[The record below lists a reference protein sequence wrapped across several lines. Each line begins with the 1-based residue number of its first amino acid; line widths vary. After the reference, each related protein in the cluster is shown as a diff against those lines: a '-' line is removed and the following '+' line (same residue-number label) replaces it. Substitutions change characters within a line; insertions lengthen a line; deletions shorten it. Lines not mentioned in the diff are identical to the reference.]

1 MTARTTPDIFLSYSR
16 QDLAIAGKMATALKA
31 AEHGVWWDQ
40 ALKSG
45 EVYDQVTET
54 ALREARVVIVL
65 WSKAAVASDW
75 VRSEATVALQR
86 SALMPVMTEA
96 CQRPVMFELRQSADL
111 IGWKGNAK
119 DPRLVAFV
127 ADVTRQL
134 ATPDTA
140 ASAMAAAVPVTA
152 PQSGPSRR
160 LLIGGAAGVA
170 ALAAGGFGA
179 WKFMGGRA
187 DDGTAS
193 VVVLPFANLSG
204 EASQAYFADGL
215 AEELRNALSQI
226 VGLKVIGRASSER
239 FRDSADLADVATQL
253 GAANVLTGSVRR
265 SAATVRI
272 SAQLS
277 DSKTGVEIWSQ
288 TYDRP
293 AGDVLDIQSSIATSV
308 VGALSPRLG
317 KAAGKLQVGGTDNV
331 EAQALYFQA
340 DSSVVTD
347 AASAAKGIA
356 QLDAAIALD
365 PNYALAHSRKANFL
379 ATLSGRETDWSA
391 SRKLYAQAV
400 ASARRAVEI
409 APKSGRALANYSTF
423 ELGQLNVRTAVAGA
437 ERAAQLEP
445 GNPDAIAGAARSI
458 FTVNPARAAVLAGR
472 AIALD
477 PFSARAFHAHA
488 EALFSLGR
496 YDDAVVAAR
505 KALDLSNGVRG
516 RAQLFESLVMLGRLA
531 EARPL
536 IAKRTLWRGPAD
548 TALLEARAGNR
559 AAGDVALI
567 ALGSYAPETTG
578 YARARI
584 HAQRGDLETALAAL
598 AEALARQDP
607 LLSIIAFDPFVDP
620 LRKDPRFKAIQDAII
635 PPDLIVRPAR
645 QRS

>member
-1 MTARTTPDIFLSYSR
+1 MTGQTPDIFLSYSR
-16 QDLAIAGKMATALKA
+16 QDLAIAGKMAAALKA
-31 AEHGVWWDQ
+31 AGHNVWWDQ

-45 EVYDQVTET
+45 EFYDQVTET
-54 ALREARVVIVL
+54 ALREARLVVVL
-65 WSKAAVASDW
+65 WSKASVASNW

-86 SALMPVMTEA
+86 GALAPVMIEA
-96 CQRPVMFELRQSADL
+96 CQRPVMFELNQSTDL
-111 IGWKGNAK
+111 TGWKGSAK
-119 DPRLVAFV
+119 DPRLAAFL
-127 ADVTRQL
+127 ADVARQL
-134 ATPDTA
+134 GATVR
-140 ASAMAAAVPVTA
+140 AAAPSAKIA
-152 PQSGPSRR
+152 PASTGPSRR
-160 LLIGGAAGVA
+160 ALVGGAAGVA

-239 FRDSADLADVATQL
+239 FRDSADLTDVATQL
-253 GAANVLTGSVRR
+253 GVANVLTGSVRR
-265 SAATVRI
+265 SATTVRI

-340 DSSVVTD
+340 DSSIVTD

-365 PNYALAHSRKANFL
+365 PGYALAYSRKANFL
-379 ATLSGRETDWSA
+379 GSLSSREPDLSQ
-391 SRKLYAQAV
+391 SRELYAQAV
-400 ASARRAVEI
+400 ASSRRAVEM

-458 FTVNPARAAVLAGR
+458 FVVNPARAAVLAGR

-488 EALFSLGR
+488 EALFNLGR

-516 RAQLFESLVMLGRLA
+516 RAQLFESLVMLGRFV

-536 IAKRTLWRGPAD
+536 IAKQTLWRGPAN

-559 AAGDVALI
+559 AAGDAAL
-567 ALGSYAPETTG
+567 ATLGGYAAQTTG

-598 AEALARQDP
+598 AEASASRDP
-607 LLSIIAFDPFVDP
+607 LLSLIAFDPFVDP
-620 LRKDPRFKAIQDAII
+620 LRKDPRFNAIQDAVI
-635 PPDLIVRPAR
+635 PPDLIVRPTGR
-645 QRS
+645 